1 MNIRLHRVVG
11 WLLVTVLTPGL
22 ANAYELLTENGVC
35 PNGIRWTSDQ
45 HISVNISNAGAQA
58 LELSVAV
65 SDVATRVSNVGGQW
79 FDYLLPYGVD
89 TSAYQL
95 LVKGSPDGDGI
106 NEIGLADLSAFGT
119 NVLGMGPT
127 DVDATNCTINEGD
140 VFLDSR
146 TYTWDFTVPPDGTP
160 DTCTTED
167 CYFDAQQTRCSD
179 GSKYEGCATG
189 QYIYWGRTAMLHEIG
204 HTLGLGHSDTSYS
217 FMNYSVRPFTNRDDA
232 KRVEPLPDD
241 REGLRFLYPATSTE
255 KDAAVAVTWY
265 DTSVPGNNGA
275 AIAKLLCRPSRGTAF
290 SPGLFDDYCGVD
302 AGGNSGSTD
311 VCPNQM
317 LYVRYA
323 IANYGTDPLTV
334 NEQLWFSKN
343 VTLDRTSGFD
353 KKSPTSPAAKSLSH
367 QSSYGMG
374 RKFKVPA
381 TLSYD
386 TDYYPIIFIDSGADF
401 ATEESTQNNAIPL
414 RIMIH
419 VKSQADCA

>member
-140 VFLDSR
+140 VFLDSVVKHG
-146 TYTWDFTVPPDGTP
+146 THGCNYLLTVNLEMDPLDG
-160 DTCTTED
+160 
-167 CYFDAQQTRCSD
+167 FISRATRD
-179 GSKYEGCATG
+179 
-189 QYIYWGRTAMLHEIG
+189 
-204 HTLGLGHSDTSYS
+204 
-217 FMNYSVRPFTNRDDA
+217 
-232 KRVEPLPDD
+232 
-241 REGLRFLYPATSTE
+241 
-255 KDAAVAVTWY
+255 
-265 DTSVPGNNGA
+265 
-275 AIAKLLCRPSRGTAF
+275 SRGTMLSSISRRLGPRSTLRLATPVILP
-290 SPGLFDDYCGVD
+290 PG
-302 AGGNSGSTD
+302 
-311 VCPNQM
+311 
-317 LYVRYA
+317 
-323 IANYGTDPLTV
+323 
-334 NEQLWFSKN
+334 
-343 VTLDRTSGFD
+343 
-353 KKSPTSPAAKSLSH
+353 
-367 QSSYGMG
+367 
-374 RKFKVPA
+374 
-381 TLSYD
+381 
-386 TDYYPIIFIDSGADF
+386 
-401 ATEESTQNNAIPL
+401 
-414 RIMIH
+414 
-419 VKSQADCA
+419 CA